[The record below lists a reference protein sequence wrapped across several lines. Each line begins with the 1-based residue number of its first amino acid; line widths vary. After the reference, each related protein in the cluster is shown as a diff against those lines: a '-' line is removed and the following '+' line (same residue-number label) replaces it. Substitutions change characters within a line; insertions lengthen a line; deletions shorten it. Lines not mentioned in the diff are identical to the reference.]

1 MDYMNE
7 WQEALSVEI
16 NHLKKYGSTKY
27 TVRHGHLVTSNQ
39 KDFTY
44 FFETAVQVSIP
55 VGSSIRIQWENQKL
69 EGRMMSSEG
78 RSLLL
83 SLEKSLGDL
92 IDEAILFHDPWELLE
107 ELSQRLYD
115 LNKSKKKRNRIKQ
128 LLEPTIPPKHPIEK
142 NKTNFHELFYRSK
155 YNPATFVWGPP
166 GTGKTYTLARVAAN
180 KYFQGKK
187 VLILS
192 HSNQA
197 VDVLLLEIVHFLT
210 KKARFQE
217 GDVLR
222 YGTGSKQV
230 IEKPVTTQKL
240 LETREPKLAKEKES
254 ITEEKRL
261 LKHDLANSFSKRD
274 SESLLAME
282 KKLATLLEKVRQKE
296 LSFLKEA
303 KIVGTTLAKAATDA
317 AIYEKEFD
325 IVIVDEASMA
335 YVPQIA
341 FAASLGKRVIVS
353 GDFKQLPPIAAA
365 RHSLVEKWLK
375 EDIFHRSGVVDSM
388 ENGTLHLHLMLLKE
402 QRRMHPQIS
411 AFTNQYIYAGKV
423 FDHSSMVSK
432 RNELVSQEPFPDLAS
447 ILIDTSF
454 TGQHCIQEKSSNSRL
469 NLWQLF
475 LSFQL
480 IHEAYHGGAK
490 SIGYVTP
497 YRAQALLMEQLLQS
511 LYEQEKAVADIIS
524 ATVHRFQG
532 SERDVMIFDTVDS
545 YPTERSSMLLTG
557 KDSERLVNVAITR
570 TKGKFIQVSDRTFI
584 KNNVY
589 KGKTIRQLVEHQ
601 EQAKQVIT
609 HQQIGTWIKHQH
621 PKLQWIHALKLEQ
634 VFRDLKSAT
643 KSITISCPS
652 PLPNEWLDV
661 LATKGERVKLTIIS
675 EQTRTSKL
683 KASFNDQE
691 VPFPFVIID
700 EQILWLGLPLEGVKN
715 NHPPYVAARL
725 VSPTFVEY
733 LLSVL
738 SLKQIRT

>member
-7 WQEALSVEI
+7 WQEALSIEI

-27 TVRHGHLVTSNQ
+27 IVRNGHLVTSNP
-39 KDFTY
+39 KDNTY
-44 FFETAVQVSIP
+44 YFETAVQVSIP
-55 VGSSIRIQWENQKL
+55 VGSSIRIQLGNQKV
-69 EGRMMSSEG
+69 EGRMLSSEG

-92 IDEAILFHDPWELLE
+92 IDQAILFHDPWELLE
-107 ELSQRLYD
+107 ELSQRLAD

-166 GTGKTYTLARVAAN
+166 GTGKTHTLARVAAN

-187 VLILS
+187 VLLLS

-197 VDVLLLEIVHFLT
+197 VDVLLLEIIHFLT
-210 KKARFQE
+210 KKARFQV

-222 YGTGSKQV
+222 YGTGSKHV

-240 LETREPKLAKEKES
+240 LEKREPKLAKEKES
-254 ITEEKRL
+254 LTEEKRL
-261 LKHDLANSFSKRD
+261 LKHDLAHSFSKRD

-296 LSFLKEA
+296 LTFLKEA

-317 AIYEKEFD
+317 AIYEKEYD
-325 IVIVDEASMA
+325 VVIVDEASMA
-335 YVPQIA
+335 YVPQMA

-353 GDFKQLPPIAAA
+353 GDFKQLPPIAAS
-365 RHSLVEKWLK
+365 RHLLVDKWLK
-375 EDIFHRSGVVDSM
+375 EDIFHCSGVVDAM
-388 ENGTLHLHLMLLKE
+388 ENGTLHPHLMLLKE
-402 QRRMHPQIS
+402 QRRMHPHIS

-423 FDHSSMVSK
+423 FDHSSMANK
-432 RNELVSQEPFPDLAS
+432 RNELVAQGPFPNLAS
-447 ILIDTSF
+447 ILIDTSY
-454 TGQHCIQEKSSNSRL
+454 TGQHCIQEKSSKSRL

-480 IHEAYHGGAK
+480 IHEAYHSGAK

-545 YPTERSSMLLTG
+545 NPIERSSMLLTG

-570 TKGKFIQVSDRTFI
+570 TKGKFIHVSDRTFI
-584 KNNVY
+584 KSNVY

-621 PKLQWIHALKLEQ
+621 PKLQWIHALKIEQ

-643 KSITISCPS
+643 KSITISIPTS
-652 PLPNEWLDV
+652 LSKQWLDV

-675 EQTRTSKL
+675 QQTQTAKL
-683 KASFNDQE
+683 IATFIDQE

-700 EQILWLGLPLEGVKN
+700 EQLLWLGLPLEGAKN
-715 NHPPYVAARL
+715 SHPPYVAARL
-725 VSPTFVEY
+725 NSGTFVDYFLGQLPME
-733 LLSVL
+733 
-738 SLKQIRT
+738 